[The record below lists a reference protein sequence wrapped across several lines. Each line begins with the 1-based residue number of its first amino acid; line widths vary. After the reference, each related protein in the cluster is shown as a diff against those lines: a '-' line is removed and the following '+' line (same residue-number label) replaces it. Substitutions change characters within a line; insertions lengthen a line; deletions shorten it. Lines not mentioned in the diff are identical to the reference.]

1 MGHFIYELINLL
13 FGVIRR
19 VRVFFLQDLL
29 EDLAIAGNSLDILW
43 CQRVPMLFQPIFKF
57 APIFFQNIVCHYSPH
72 LCFGFMLDSI
82 YNLHQVQVANLDVV
96 NVIC

>member
-1 MGHFIYELINLL
+1 
-13 FGVIRR
+13 
-19 VRVFFLQDLL
+19 
-29 EDLAIAGNSLDILW
+29 
-43 CQRVPMLFQPIFKF
+43 VPMLFQPIFKF